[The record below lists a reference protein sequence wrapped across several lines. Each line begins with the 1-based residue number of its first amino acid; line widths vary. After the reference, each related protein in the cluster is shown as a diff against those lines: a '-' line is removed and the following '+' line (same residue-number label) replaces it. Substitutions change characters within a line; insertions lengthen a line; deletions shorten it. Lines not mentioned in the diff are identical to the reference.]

1 MSTATTVRPEPV
13 EGPAKKNTV
22 SSYLHVAT
30 LLRLLVVLL
39 LVLAPH
45 MVRLPW
51 WETAA
56 VLAVVGWRALAARRH
71 FAMPGKLI
79 RAALTLAAFAAVY
92 ASYGRINGQH
102 AGVALLVVMAA
113 LKLTEMEQRRDVM
126 VLVFLMYFVCTTH
139 FLFSQELWTLVYLLL
154 AAIAVTTMLIESNHA
169 GVPLPLKVTLRRG
182 GLLVAQAIPLM
193 LLMFVL
199 FPRVPGPLWGLPSD
213 AGAGRSG
220 LSDRMAPGDIAALI
234 LNDELAFRVRFDGA
248 VPAQNQ
254 LYWRGPVFWDFD
266 GREWTEGGP
275 PYDAPYRVQLQGA
288 ATSYEVTLEPNR
300 TNWLFALDAID
311 LRQLPAD
318 SMVTVDGRLLAAKP
332 IRERIQY
339 RAVSRL
345 NYLAVPELPPQQ
357 QRMALRLSARNP
369 RAQALA
375 RGWRAEGRD
384 DEAIVQSALLMFRNE
399 QFFYTLK
406 PPILEGDHPV
416 DEFLFNTR
424 KGFCEHYA
432 SAFTTL
438 MRAAGVPARVVTGYQ
453 GGARNAIG
461 DYYTVR
467 QSDAHA
473 WSEVWLAGKGWLRV
487 DPTAAVA
494 PNRVEKNL
502 ESALGADEALPFAL
516 RRSGSALFTQLE
528 ARWDWVNA
536 QWNRWVL
543 AYGPELQK
551 EFLGRFGLEGWRDL
565 MLAMIV
571 ALSLATGVFG
581 LVAIRRALPV
591 RSNDPALRLWQQ
603 ALARLK
609 RDGLIQRPHEGPQVF
624 VARVIEQRPELAAEL
639 QPLLAAYLAARYLG
653 DGSAAPDLAARAR
666 AFKPSRIK
674 PLG

>member
-1 MSTATTVRPEPV
+1 MATLPATT
-13 EGPAKKNTV
+13 AST
-22 SSYLHVAT
+22 YLHTAS
-30 LLRLLVVLL
+30 LLRFLAVMLLVM
-39 LVLAPH
+39 APH
-45 MVRLPW
+45 FARIPW
-51 WETAA
+51 GETFAILA
-56 VLAVVGWRALAARRH
+56 VLAWRAEAGRRRWR
-71 FAMPGKLI
+71 MPGKLV
-79 RAALTLAAFAAVY
+79 RGSLTLIAFAGVWW
-92 ASYGRINGQH
+92 SYGRINGQH
-102 AGVALLVVMAA
+102 AGVALLLVMVA
-113 LKLTEMEQRRDVM
+113 LKLTEMNQRRDVM
-126 VLVFLMYFVCTTH
+126 VTVFLLYFVCITH
-139 FLFSQELWTLVYLLL
+139 FLFSQEIWTLAYLLF
-154 AAIAVTTMLIESNHA
+154 AAVAVTAALIEANHA
-169 GVPLPLKVTLRRG
+169 GEPLPPALTLKRG
-182 GLLVAQAIPLM
+182 GVLVLQALPLM

-248 VPAQNQ
+248 VPPQNQ

-266 GREWTEGGP
+266 GREWSEGGP
-275 PYDAPYRVQLQGA
+275 PYNAQYQVQLRGS

-300 TNWLFALDAID
+300 TTWLFALDAID
-311 LRQLPAD
+311 PRQLPPD

-332 IRERIQY
+332 VRERIQY
-339 RAVSRL
+339 RAVSQL
-345 NYLAVPELPPQQ
+345 DYIAVPELPAQQ
-357 QRMALRLSARNP
+357 QRMALRLSRRNP

-375 RGWRAEGRD
+375 QSWRAEGQG
-384 DEAIVQSALLMFRNE
+384 DEAVVQSALLMFRNE

-406 PPILEGDHPV
+406 PPILEGEDPV

-473 WSEVWLAGKGWLRV
+473 WSEVWLAGKGWQRI

-494 PNRVEKNL
+494 PNRVEQNL
-502 ESALGADEALPFAL
+502 QAALGADEALPFAL
-516 RRSGSALFTQLE
+516 RRSGSQLFTQLE

-551 EFLGRFGLEGWRDL
+551 EVLGRFGLEGWRNL

-581 LVAIRRALPV
+581 LVALRRALPV
-591 RSNDPALRLWQQ
+591 QSRDPALRLWQQ

-624 VARVIEQRPELAAEL
+624 VARVIEQRPELAGEL

-653 DGSAAPDLAARAR
+653 DGTAAPQLAARAK